1 MELELKLALPLQDLH
16 LLEKQL
22 GRVALIGR
30 RKPKR
35 QQLYNTYYDTAAHTL
50 QRKAVALRVRRVG
63 NSDAPQWVQT
73 LKMGAATDTALS
85 RRGEWEVP
93 ISTDGL
99 DQTQLIDTPWAELDA
114 DGSLFQALH
123 PVFTTS
129 FERLSWIV
137 ALDTGRVEIA
147 LDRGNALID
156 GHSAPLCELEIE
168 LLEGSTDAVF
178 EVASHIGKHISLLPL
193 HVSKAERAYRLADG
207 TLDAPMRAK
216 PPTLDERMELG
227 AIAHTVLRESFLQ
240 FTANLYTL
248 RSSEAPEVLHQ
259 ARVGWR
265 RFKSNLKLFKKLI
278 DDSAFPS
285 IAPLKPLLNRLRLLR
300 DLEVAATEV
309 FLVYADAYQAGD
321 AQRAKQWSHMEEAL
335 RRAIAEQRE
344 GLRTILMDPAIGW
357 TLLQIVRWLETGAFD
372 TGWRPDADKQRSISQ
387 WASKRMVHVAEQL
400 KSLPKK
406 SRDVSVQH
414 RRRILA
420 KRLRYGVEVL
430 QPLLPRKQAERW
442 LQSAMRFQ
450 NRIGVERDLVQAI
463 ETAQRLDAAQGLIQ
477 FLRGVAFGI
486 GQPPVKI

>member
-1 MELELKLALPLQDLH
+1 MELELKLALPLQELH
-16 LLEKQL
+16 LLERQL
-22 GRVALIGR
+22 GRVASIGR

-35 QQLYNTYYDTAAHTL
+35 QQLYNTYYDTPAHTL
-50 QRKAVALRVRRVG
+50 QRKAVALRVRRLG
-63 NSDAPQWVQT
+63 NADAPRWVQT
-73 LKMGAATDTALS
+73 LKMGAAGDSALS
-85 RRGEWEVP
+85 RRGEWEAS
-93 ISTDGL
+93 ISSDGL
-99 DQTQLIDTPWAELDA
+99 DQTQLLVDTPWAELDK

-123 PVFTTS
+123 PLFTTS

-147 LDRGNALID
+147 LDRGNVLID

-178 EVASHIGKHISLLPL
+178 EVASQIGKHISLLPL

-207 TLDAPMRAK
+207 TLDAPVRAK
-216 PPTLDERMELG
+216 PPVLDEGKELG
-227 AIAHTVLRESFLQ
+227 AIALTVLRESFLQ

-248 RSSEAPEVLHQ
+248 RSSDAPEVLHQ

-265 RFKSNLKLFKKLI
+265 RFKSNLKLFRKLI
-278 DDSAFPS
+278 DDSTLPS
-285 IAPLKPLLNRLRLLR
+285 LAPLKPLLRRLTELR

-309 FLVYADAYQAGD
+309 FPVYADAYQTGD
-321 AQRAKQWSHMEEAL
+321 AQRTQQWSHLEEAL

-344 GLRTILMDPAIGW
+344 GLRTILMDPAIGC
-357 TLLQIVRWLETGAFD
+357 TLVQMLRWLETGVFD
-372 TGWRPDADKQRSISQ
+372 TGLRPDAHKQRGVNQ
-387 WASKRMVHVAEQL
+387 WASKRMAHLAELL
-400 KSLPKK
+400 KSLPKR
-406 SRDVSVQH
+406 SRDVLVQH

-430 QPLLPRKQAERW
+430 QPLLPRKHARRW
-442 LQSAMRFQ
+442 LESAMRFQ

-463 ETAQRLDAAQGLIQ
+463 ATAQRLDAAQGLIQ

-486 GQPPVKI
+486 TQPPA